1 MKKLVLLFPLALLAA
16 CGDSSDKNTADSTST
31 KDSVTVTDSA
41 PPRST
46 VLDTVPQ
53 QSSKALTRISGDQ
66 LAEAIAKNT
75 PDGWAVLDTMTGD
88 LNRDAYQD
96 LLIVLRWD
104 EKFISEDEARPLL
117 VLIGDAEGQ
126 LHLAA
131 RNDSVVLCE
140 GCGGVWGD
148 PYEGLAIKNGYFSV
162 EHYGGSNWRW
172 TRIITFK
179 YSEKEKT
186 WLLHRDAGVSYNT
199 GDPEGTEEETA
210 TNQEHYGKMK
220 FVDYNNK

>member
-16 CGDSSDKNTADSTST
+16 CGDSSDRNPADSTPE
-31 KDSVTVTDSA
+31 KDSVTVVDSA
-41 PPRST
+41 ALRST
-46 VLDTVPQ
+46 VLDTVSAKGTSTLIRP
-53 QSSKALTRISGDQ
+53 D
-66 LAEAIAKNT
+66 AERLSQAIAEFT
-75 PDGWAVLDTMTGD
+75 PQTWNILDTMTGN
-88 LNRDAYQD
+88 LNRDAYTD
-96 LLIVLRWD
+96 MILVVRNEEDTVRRLLLLIGN
-104 EKFISEDEARPLL
+104 EKGTLT
-117 VLIGDAEGQ
+117 
-126 LHLAA
+126 LAA
-131 RNDSVVLCE
+131 KNEQVVLCKE
-140 GCGGVWGD
+140 CGGIWGD

-220 FVDYNNK
+220 FTDFSYE